1 LLSGRACSS
10 RPFYEA
16 SSFIVNEPS
25 VSGVKDGEVFF
36 DIFIGGKFKGIEY
49 VIVAG
54 AVQVNQTPLS

>member
-1 LLSGRACSS
+1 
-10 RPFYEA
+10 
-16 SSFIVNEPS
+16 

-54 AVQVNQTPLS
+54 AVPVNETPLS